1 MPDRTEGAALG
12 GTLTVTIDGRP
23 VVLPVLKVKH
33 SKEWKNRLG
42 TVVAD
47 TNIAVDDDLSVTI
60 GRVANLASDVAL
72 DLVAAYDRTNLLGGR
87 DAIEEQATDPELF
100 AALETLVKVTF
111 PFETAARSLAEAFG
125 PQLRE
130 LMTGLLSNMAAVLKR
145 GSSTPTRN
153 ATGGSTPIALKSDT
167 PTSSSLSSGPTTSD
181 PSPSELRPT
190 GT

>member
-23 VVLPVLKVKH
+23 VVLPVLKVEH

-145 GSSTPTRN
+145 GSYTPTRN
-153 ATGGSTPIALKSDT
+153 ATGVLTPMPSSSDT